1 MLVFLLQI
9 ADQEI
14 GKMKNLKKENQMSVT
29 IIAGTNGFKSGRM
42 TRVFKGVRA
51 CRPRLHII
59 VGFSFV
65 FLPAIIAQQDST
77 DILNTPPCLPCL
89 YHCCLNKALQK
100 RRGEKITNIHNTTL
114 THPR

>member
-42 TRVFKGVRA
+42 TRVFKGSGWQS
-51 CRPRLHII
+51 RLQATTPHYFGLLIR
-59 VGFSFV
+59 FFYWLSS
-65 FLPAIIAQQDST
+65 LNKTAQQT
-77 DILNTPPCLPCL
+77 RRPPCL
-89 YHCCLNKALQK
+89 YHCGVMQQLKFSLHKALQK
-100 RRGEKITNIHNTTL
+100 R
-114 THPR
+114 